1 MCWLVTGA
9 VNSTVMKAEQVGF
22 FSKHDHEQI
31 IIVAV
36 GYVDRLRYPKRFD
49 YVRDGVAVTDD

>member
-1 MCWLVTGA
+1 
-9 VNSTVMKAEQVGF
+9 MKADQVGF

-36 GYVDRLRYPKRFD
+36 GYVDRVRYPKRFD